1 MQVTLKTLQQQTF
14 KIDIDPE
21 ETVCARAG
29 GRGGRVRAA
38 GSARSSRGWAARSSG
53 GSPGGRVEGPESR
66 CRPWPWR
73 RTAEPTLLAW
83 PRALWQEKGEAVAGR
98 RRPGG
103 RWRGAQARAGLG
115 LGARAS
121 GAGGGWGGPGRLGS
135 GAWLSGVG
143 AQVGE
148 GDVGVATTHVWTWLG
163 A

>member
-1 MQVTLKTLQQQTF
+1 MPALAVAAYSGANSPGLATGF
-14 KIDIDPE
+14 
-21 ETVCARAG
+21 VAG
-29 GRGGRVRAA
+29 ERG
-38 GSARSSRGWAARSSG
+38 SSG
-53 GSPGGRVEGPESR
+53 
-66 CRPWPWR
+66 
-73 RTAEPTLLAW
+73 RTPKAW
-83 PRALWQEKGEAVAGR
+83 WQMAWSAH
-98 RRPGG
+98 P
-103 RWRGAQARAGLG
+103 AGLG